1 MIGLL
6 FSRRYISL
14 LDSEYMQS
22 LRTMNLQ
29 IEGMQ
34 FEQDDGIETNTRAMV
49 LTLKTKKKEDHYDL
63 LGKIKELSGVIH
75 LEAL

>member
-1 MIGLL
+1 
-6 FSRRYISL
+6 
-14 LDSEYMQS
+14 MQS

-49 LTLKTKKKEDHYDL
+49 LILKTKKKEDHYDL